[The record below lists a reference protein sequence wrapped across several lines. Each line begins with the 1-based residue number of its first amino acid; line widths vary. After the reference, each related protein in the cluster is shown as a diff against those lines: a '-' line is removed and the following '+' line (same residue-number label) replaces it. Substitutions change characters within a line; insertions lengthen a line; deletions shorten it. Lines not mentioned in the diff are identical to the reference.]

1 MKAKFRSTALR
12 KQRTNSHTFPDMR
25 KLIYI
30 ALIVTAS
37 IIALKAYE
45 TKNARLH
52 AARSRSEPA
61 IRASF
66 AKVGVSY
73 PAGEVF
79 IRAFKRERELEVWA
93 RGDGKFVKVATF
105 PILAASGQPG
115 PKRKEGDLQVPE
127 GLYEIDRFNPQSLF
141 HLSLG
146 LNYPNASDR
155 ILSDHEQPGG
165 DIFIHGK
172 NVTIGCLPMGD
183 EGIEQIYIAATDA
196 KKKPVKVHV
205 FPARMSGDAWTAF
218 AAEKPALAAF
228 WAQLQPAY
236 DYFEQQQM
244 IPDFTVKPDGVYRI
258 TAFPR

>member
-1 MKAKFRSTALR
+1 
-12 KQRTNSHTFPDMR
+12 MR

-37 IIALKAYE
+37 VIALKAYE
-45 TKNARLH
+45 TKNARLN
-52 AARSRSEPA
+52 AARSRSVPA
-61 IRASF
+61 IRALF
-66 AKVGVSY
+66 AKAGISY

-79 IRAFKRERELEVWA
+79 IRAFKREAELELWA

-115 PKRKEGDLQVPE
+115 PKRKEGDAQVPE
-127 GLYEIDRFNPQSLF
+127 GLYQIDRFNPQSLF

-146 LNYPNASDR
+146 INYPNASDR
-155 ILSDHEQPGG
+155 ILSDREQPGS

-205 FPARMSGDAWTAF
+205 FPSRMSGDAWTTF
-218 AAEKPALAAF
+218 VAEKPALAAF

-236 DYFEQQQM
+236 DYFEQHHTV
-244 IPDFTVKPDGVYRI
+244 PDFTVQPDGSYRI
-258 TAFPR
+258 NAFPR